1 MSALCLNFLAKCSKR
16 SSLISSARSHSSKP
30 FSLKNVKNVKNVG
43 CNCRFWQLMA
53 WVMCRTLIADFPMPS
68 GCQWWAFLHLGCTR
82 VCLTASA
89 WSEGCCSW
97 SPTWPFVRRGEV
109 CACDGTPGIPAN
121 VTILGNN
128 ESNGFV
134 FYRRF
139 FKIFFQ
145 YLQLLLDCDEGVS
158 GLSWL
163 QPGQRPPDPFQ
174 QLKKTS
180 RKVSW
185 KHSKIWG
192 VINWG
197 IELSLSRCTNNLKI
211 QLLMHWRCRK
221 ALGKLSSHQ
230 SRLFSIIHTWGSN
243 WVDNGLDPDI

>member
-1 MSALCLNFLAKCSKR
+1 MCVFDS
-16 SSLISSARSHSSKP
+16 
-30 FSLKNVKNVKNVG
+30 
-43 CNCRFWQLMA
+43 W
-53 WVMCRTLIADFPMPS
+53 WVMRRTLIAGFPMPS
-68 GCQWWAFLHLGCTR
+68 GCQWWAFLHLGCTQ

-128 ESNGFV
+128 DSDGFV

-139 FKIFFQ
+139 FKMFYFQ

-174 QLKKTS
+174 QLKKITS
-180 RKVSW
+180 GKNSW
-185 KHSKIWG
+185 KHSICG
-192 VINWG
+192 VINWS
-197 IELSLSRCTNNLKI
+197 IELSLSRFTNNLKI

-221 ALGKLSSHQ
+221 ALGKLSSYP
-230 SRLFSIIHTWGSN
+230 SILYITYLRLKLGGQRPWSWHLRKTVENSQLILLLTKWEYMQYAQNFAVAKKIFQ
-243 WVDNGLDPDI
+243 